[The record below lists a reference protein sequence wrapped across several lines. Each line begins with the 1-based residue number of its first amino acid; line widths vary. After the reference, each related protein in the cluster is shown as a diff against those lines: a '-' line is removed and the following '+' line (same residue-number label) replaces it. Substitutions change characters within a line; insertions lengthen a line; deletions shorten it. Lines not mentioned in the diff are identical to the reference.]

1 MHTIE
6 PIIHARNI
14 DEAMDFGLVLASQGI
29 AHEIEQDPETEAWLL
44 RVEVG
49 DFARAADNIR
59 KFVEENKGFKWR
71 QTIPSTGM
79 IFHRGSVIWCLV
91 LVWLHGFVSGPGY
104 RLKEIGRM
112 DSELFASG
120 EWWRLFT
127 AVTLHADW
135 SHMISN
141 ATTGLVLFGLA
152 MARFGAGVGLLAA
165 FVAGAAGNWFGTIVY
180 DNPYHS
186 LGASG
191 MVLGALGLLALESL
205 SYMLKGPKAVRRIF
219 AAMAGACMLFLFF
232 GASPESD
239 MAAHLGGFMAGIVL
253 GGLLS
258 LGPSKERSGAIVN
271 GVCMVVFMAAVYAP
285 WWLAMD
291 AAVAR

>member
-1 MHTIE
+1 MATIE
-6 PIIHARNI
+6 PTIHARNS

-29 AHEIEQDPETEAWLL
+29 VHEIEHDIETDAWML
-44 RVEVG
+44 RVEEA
-49 DFARAADNIR
+49 DFARSADNIR

-79 IFHRGSVIWCLV
+79 VFHRGAVIWCLV

-104 RLKEIGRM
+104 RLKEIGQM
-112 DSELFASG
+112 DSELFAAG

-141 ATTGLVLFGLA
+141 FTTGLVLLGLA
-152 MARFGAGVGLLAA
+152 MARYGAGVGLLAA
-165 FVAGAAGNWFGTIVY
+165 FVAGAAGNWFGTMVY
-180 DNPYHS
+180 DKPYHS

-205 SYMLKGPKAVRRIF
+205 SYIVKGPKPVRRIF
-219 AAMAGACMLFLFF
+219 GVMAGACMLFLLF
-232 GASPESD
+232 GANPESD
-239 MAAHLGGFMAGIVL
+239 MAAHLGGFIAGIVL
-253 GGLLS
+253 GALLS
-258 LGPSKERSGAIVN
+258 LGPSKERSGAVVN
-271 GVCMVVFMAAVYAP
+271 AVCLIVFMAAVYAP

-291 AAVAR
+291 AAIVR